1 MHPLKN
7 KLIFCAAMLLAS
19 APVSAQQI
27 DSDIYLLSF
36 NVIKGKYVFEAPYNF
51 TNRPGYDNQP
61 SFSADGMRILF
72 ASYNKDTIQSDIF
85 EYNLEDSSTT
95 QITKTPESEFSP
107 MFIQKE
113 EKISCI
119 VLETNKAQHF
129 FTMMRDGSDAYQ
141 SLGSTDSAAYYDW
154 ITDSTLA
161 MVVLDKNMML
171 NIYDLPSEQFTQLA
185 KNVGR
190 CVKRIPGTDE
200 VSYID
205 KTDTAK
211 YVMLKFGVSSGEI
224 GNVTE
229 MPRGIED
236 YAWTADGKLI
246 CGNKGKLMMFD
257 PAVPDNGWMEVADFS
272 KSVGEFYRI
281 SVSPKGNRWAV
292 VAFKGKKP

>member
-1 MHPLKN
+1 MSTAKN
-7 KLIFCAAMLLAS
+7 KILAIAFLS
-19 APVSAQQI
+19 ASFSASAQQI
-27 DSDIYLLSF
+27 DSDIYLLDFSLQ
-36 NVIKGKYVFEAPYNF
+36 KGKYVFSAPYNF

-95 QITKTPESEFSP
+95 QITKTAESEFSP
-107 MFIQKE
+107 MLISKE
-113 EKISCI
+113 EKISTI
-119 VLETNKAQHF
+119 VLETSKAQHF
-129 FTMMRDGSDAYQ
+129 FTMMRDGSEAYQ

-161 MVVLDKNMML
+161 MVILDKTMML

-190 CVKRIPGTDE
+190 CLKRIPGTDE
-200 VSYID
+200 VSYVD

-211 YVMLKFGVSSGEI
+211 YVMLKFGITSGEI

-229 MPRGIED
+229 MPKGIED
-236 YAWTADGKLI
+236 YAWTNDGKII
-246 CGNKGKLMMFD
+246 CGNKGKLMMLD
-257 PAVPDNGWMEVADFS
+257 PAMPDNGWQELADFS
-272 KSVGEFYRI
+272 KSIGEFYRI
-281 SVSPKGNRWAV
+281 AVSPKGNKWAV